1 MRVLISSRQG
11 AGHIGPLIPF
21 AHALLRNND
30 EVVVTAVANAAP
42 MIAAAGLDHHP
53 IPDPP
58 AEQRDSIFARAKTLD
73 PDKANALVAS
83 DLFVRIDT
91 RAGYPHMRAAIERL
105 QPDVMLYDISDFAA
119 GLAAEATGLP
129 AVSVSITQGLLMQQ
143 HRGPIAEALD
153 EVRSEVGLDP
163 DPRLERLAA
172 IPCFSLIPMALE
184 DPGTEGTDRILRF
197 RVDEPAPR
205 PLPDWW
211 ASDEWPLVYLTFGTV
226 VPTIGFYPGVYRAA
240 IDALSSLPV
249 RLLVTV
255 GREQDPSELGP
266 VAPNVHVARWIPQAD
281 VLPHAAAIVSHGG
294 SGTVTGTLAAG
305 VPAVVVPFIADQ
317 YDNARRVTE
326 LGAGLTLE
334 ADDIVRLPDAVRA
347 LLADGTYREAAG
359 RVAAEVRALP
369 IVDTATEILRQ
380 LAGA

>member
-1 MRVLISSRQG
+1 MRVLISTRQG

-42 MIAAAGLDHHP
+42 MISAAGLDHHP

-58 AEQRDSIFARAKTLD
+58 AEERDPIFARAKTLD
-73 PDKANALVAS
+73 PDEANALVAS

-91 RAGYPHMRAAIERL
+91 RAAYPHVRAAIERL
-105 QPDVMLYDISDFAA
+105 KPDVMLYDISDFAA

-143 HRGPIAEALD
+143 HAGPIAEALD

-172 IPCFSLIPMALE
+172 IPCFSLIPKSLE

-197 RVDEPAPR
+197 RVEEPAPR

-211 ASDEWPLVYLTFGTV
+211 ANEEWPLVYVTFGTV
-226 VPTIGFYPGVYRAA
+226 VPTIGFYPDVYRAA

-249 RLLVTV
+249 RLLATV

-369 IVDTATEILRQ
+369 TVDTATEILRR